1 MELKKLI
8 PKLAGYLSASLA
20 KDNSFW
26 LILAPLSK
34 ATVARSA
41 DLQSAESRVS
51 NPLGGPQHPADW
63 KSALPPKKDGKI
75 Y

>member
-1 MELKKLI
+1 
-8 PKLAGYLSASLA
+8 
-20 KDNSFW
+20 
-26 LILAPLSK
+26 LSK

-41 DLQSAESRVS
+41 DLQSAESR
-51 NPLGGPQHPADW
+51 GGPQHPADW